1 MRVASSKCTVSHSMC
16 RALRSECLCVYV
28 LYRSIAGQLHQ
39 SWLPPSVPSGSS
51 HQVTETG
58 VHDTHPT
65 VDIRTVIQ
73 GQYGEQL
80 LKVSSF

>member
-1 MRVASSKCTVSHSMC
+1 MSK
-16 RALRSECLCVYV
+16 CLCVYV
-28 LYRSIAGQLHQ
+28 LYRSFAGQLHQ
-39 SWLPPSVPSGSS
+39 SGVPPIIPSGSS

-65 VDIRTVIQ
+65 VDIRTIIQ
-73 GQYGEQL
+73 GQYREQL